1 MMVACHRHFHWRG
14 VLWNVDAS
22 ISCIRSQCSV
32 ALLMDHTP
40 RLWYVR
46 RRNMCRLA
54 CNVCGVT
61 TENCSSVGSS
71 SCCRLST
78 RCSLSV
84 ISPDRQSTEG
94 VLAFLWIRHVF
105 CLDYHQPI
113 CVSVCVGRKRQFTT
127 FHHIFLPRSTA
138 VFVLLHGI
146 TPTITGSHSNQDP
159 PYTCLLYT
167 SPSPRD

>member
-1 MMVACHRHFHWRG
+1 MNIYVMASSVGLNFQFCQGQDFW
-14 VLWNVDAS
+14 VLYLLWNVDAS

-40 RLWYVR
+40 WLWYVR

-54 CNVCGVT
+54 CNVCGIT
-61 TENCSSVGSS
+61 TVNGSSVGSS

-84 ISPDRQSTEG
+84 ISPDRPSTAG
-94 VLAFLWIRHVF
+94 VLAFLWVLHVF

-113 CVSVCVGRKRQFTT
+113 CACICLCWPQAPVYNISPHLSAQKHCCV
-127 FHHIFLPRSTA
+127 STA
-138 VFVLLHGI
+138 TRYH
-146 TPTITGSHSNQDP
+146 TD
-159 PYTCLLYT
+159 
-167 SPSPRD
+167 